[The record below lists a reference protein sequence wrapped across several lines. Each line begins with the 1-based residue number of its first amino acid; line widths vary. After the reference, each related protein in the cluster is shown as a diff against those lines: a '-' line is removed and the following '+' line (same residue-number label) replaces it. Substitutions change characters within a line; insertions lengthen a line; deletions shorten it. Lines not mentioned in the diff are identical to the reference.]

1 MHTNEGDSHA
11 TTINNTEHDI
21 AEAITPKRYG
31 KANIAEA
38 VAKLPEVSERVLED
52 VPLVDNGSLGV
63 RMFRVYGP
71 VPRHQHQYSDTYM
84 HIVSGRGEFAVEDE
98 PSFEAGAGDMVYWV
112 RGTDH
117 QVVRVIEEPLVVYA
131 IDSPTR
137 RPGDVVFYTDN
148 E

>member
-1 MHTNEGDSHA
+1 MPTTNGQREKPRLPKLKAPSR
-11 TTINNTEHDI
+11 TLPKRP
-21 AEAITPKRYG
+21 PKRYG
-31 KANIAEA
+31 KANIANA
-38 VAKLPEVSERVLED
+38 IAALPQASERVLED
-52 VPLVDNGSLGV
+52 VQLVDNGSLGV

-71 VPRHQHQYSDTYM
+71 VPRHRHQYSDTYL

-98 PSFEAGAGDMVYWV
+98 PSFEAGEGDMIFWV

-137 RPGDVVFYTDN
+137 RCAVLF
-148 E
+148 

>member
-1 MHTNEGDSHA
+1 MA
-11 TTINNTEHDI
+11 ARTENMPGNV
-21 AEAITPKRYG
+21 AETITPKRYG
-31 KANIAEA
+31 KASIAQA
-38 VAKLPEVSERVLED
+38 ITSLPQSSEQLLED
-52 VPLVDNGSLGV
+52 VQLVDNGSLGI

-98 PSFEAGAGDMVYWV
+98 PPFEAGAGDMIFWV

-117 QVVRVIEEPLVVYA
+117 QVVRVLEEPLVVYA

-137 RPGDVVFYTDN
+137 RLGDVLYHSEN
-148 E
+148 S

>member
-1 MHTNEGDSHA
+1 MVTK
-11 TTINNTEHDI
+11 TESTEQNF

-31 KANIAEA
+31 KANIANA
-38 VAKLPEVSERVLED
+38 IATLPQTSERVLED
-52 VPLVDNGSLGV
+52 VQLVDNGSLGV

-71 VPRHQHQYSDTYM
+71 VPRHQHQYSDTYL

-98 PSFEAGAGDMVYWV
+98 PAFEAGEGDMIFWV

-117 QVVRVIEEPLVVYA
+117 RVVRVIEEPLVVYA

-137 RPGDVVFYTDN
+137 RPDDVLFYSEN
-148 E
+148 N